1 MIWNFK
7 PPSRALRFMGHTE
20 GVMSIQF
27 SPSGRLVASASLDK
41 TVRLWL
47 PTIKGESTVLKAHTG
62 AVRSVNFSSD
72 GQCLATAS
80 DDKSIKVWTVQRQ
93 HFLFSLTQHTNWVRC
108 ARFSPDGRLIASCS
122 DDKTV
127 KIWDVANKLCIN
139 TFTDHDG
146 YTNFVD
152 FDSSGTCVAS
162 ASSDNTVKLWDIR
175 TNKLLQHYQVH
186 SSRVNCLSFHP
197 SNNYLITAS
206 SDSTIKVL
214 DLLEGRQLYT
224 LHGHKGPVLAV
235 AFSRGGERFASGGK
249 DTQVLVWKTN
259 FDAFNSTEIYKK
271 QLKRMYPDAPP
282 HINDIYP
289 RSSHLH
295 TPQMHSIEINPR
307 LEVADTQTSDPSVID
322 IGSSPSFPQ
331 TTSHSW
337 YDIPA
342 SQDERQ
348 RMDFQHFPASSQSPP
363 LSPLRRQEEKNASLL
378 VSVADHEIIPPVLS
392 DTLEHIVEQLD
403 ILTQTVS
410 ILEKRLSLTE
420 DKLKECLVNQQKIA
434 FHVRLAD

>member
-1 MIWNFK
+1 MEDPVLQREFRGHKNAVTSIDFSPDNKQLATSSLDTFLMIWNFK

-47 PTIKGESTVLKAHTG
+47 PTI
-62 AVRSVNFSSD
+62 
-72 GQCLATAS
+72 
-80 DDKSIKVWTVQRQ
+80 
-93 HFLFSLTQHTNWVRC
+93 
-108 ARFSPDGRLIASCS
+108 FSPDGRLIASCS